1 VISRCAKK
9 QNPLFL
15 GASSAHGRA
24 VTSILHSIWRYCAR
38 LVPGTLL
45 CVAIG
50 VAGILL
56 QRAETGWFGRAW
68 LEALVLAILLG
79 AVMRTIWTPGLLWR
93 EGIEFSARTLL
104 EIAVALLGAT
114 ISAGAVIGAGLSL
127 FAAILGAVAVTIFV
141 SYAVGRLLGLS
152 QRMATLVAC
161 GNSICGNSAIAAVAP
176 VIGADGG
183 EVACSIAFTAVLGVA
198 VVIGLPFLA
207 GALHMTA
214 HGYGIFAGL
223 TVYAVPQVLAATAP
237 ISSAS
242 AQIGTLVKL
251 VRVLMLG
258 PVVLVLSLLVRAGHI
273 APSPQCAGRARDVAR
288 KPGLFQF
295 VPWFIVVFLALIA
308 AHSANLL
315 PERALASSGAVAGG
329 LTIVSMAALG
339 LGVDI
344 RAVARAGA
352 RVTLAVTLSLLF
364 LGCVAFGLIAALHL
378 G

>member
-1 VISRCAKK
+1 MRARTAK
-9 QNPLFL
+9 NILSL
-15 GASSAHGRA
+15 RTRSAHGRA
-24 VTSILHSIWRYCAR
+24 VPPILHSALRHCVR
-38 LVPGTLL
+38 LAPGTLL

-50 VAGILL
+50 VAGALL
-56 QRAETGWFGRAW
+56 QRVEAGWFGRAW
-68 LEALVLAILLG
+68 LEALVLAIILG
-79 AVMRTIWTPGLLWR
+79 AVVRTVWTPGPLWHD
-93 EGIEFSARTLL
+93 GIEFSARILL

-114 ISAGAVIGAGLSL
+114 ISAGAVLGAGLSL
-127 FAAILGAVAVTIFV
+127 LAAIVCAVAVTIFV
-141 SYAVGRLLGLS
+141 SYAIGRLLGLS

-161 GNSICGNSAIAAVAP
+161 GNSICGNSAIAAVAT

-183 EVACSIAFTAVLGVA
+183 EVASSIAFTAVLGVV

-207 GALHMTA
+207 GPLHMTS

-258 PVVLVLSLLVRAGHI
+258 PVVLILSLLVRAGRI
-273 APSPQCAGRARDVAR
+273 APSPNAGRIRDAARGPV
-288 KPGLFQF
+288 LFQF
-295 VPWFIVVFLALIA
+295 VPWFIVAFLVLIA
-308 AHSANLL
+308 MHSANLL
-315 PERALASSGAVAGG
+315 PQRALAPAASMANA
-329 LTIVSMAALG
+329 LAIVSMGALG

-344 RAVARAGA
+344 RAVARSGT
-352 RVTLAVTLSLLF
+352 RVTLAVMLSLLF
-364 LGCVAFGLIAALHL
+364 LGCVAAGLIAILHV